1 MRKSLFIFFVL
12 SLLFPLVVQAQ
23 SSGVTSYTPEQLDE
37 LLAPIALYPDPL
49 VALILPAST
58 VPGDIVLA
66 DRYFEAN
73 GDPNQVDSQQWDSS
87 VIALAHYPDVI
98 KWMNDNLDW
107 TTTLGQAFLVEPTQ
121 VMESVQQLRA
131 QARANGALVDTPQQ
145 TVVMDGNTIEIIPTQ
160 PDTIYVPEY
169 DPDSVFVPQSLPYTS
184 PIIVFGPPCGVGP
197 WLDYEC
203 DWGQYGVWIGAW
215 RPGWDYLHDWRRPR
229 AANSGNYWRPNPARQ
244 RAARSAPPR
253 TFASSLH
260 PQPMSAAPRSAA
272 NVAQS
277 PRPAYGSYS
286 SRVDTTGWR
295 TDAQGHLAV
304 TPAPAARPTG
314 PQVILSGTSIANRP
328 ASGSSAPSSPSSFN
342 RPPPVVNR
350 AEPSP
355 APPVNYPTSPFPAG
369 VARPV
374 APNPGT
380 PPSNYPTS
388 PLPDGVARPVTALP
402 APAPGA
408 LFGGYSRGTETRDF
422 SNRGQASLQAAHPA
436 APAPRSEPAPRP
448 EPSAPAPRSEPSPS
462 GGNNDDNRK
471 H

>member
-1 MRKSLFIFFVL
+1 MRKTLFIFFAL
-12 SLLFPLVVQAQ
+12 SLLFPLAVQAQ
-23 SSGVTSYTPEQLDE
+23 SPASASYTPEQLDE
-37 LLAPIALYPDPL
+37 LAAPIALYPDPL
-49 VALILPAST
+49 VALILPAAT

-73 GDPNQVDSQQWDSS
+73 GDPNQVDNQQWDPS
-87 VIALAHYPDVI
+87 VAALAHYPDVI
-98 KWMNDNLDW
+98 KWMSDNLDW

-121 VMESVQQLRA
+121 VMESIQQLRA

-145 TVVMDGNTIEIIPTQ
+145 SVVMDGSTIEIIPTQ
-160 PDTIYVPEY
+160 PDSICVPEY
-169 DPDSVFVPQSLPYTS
+169 DPDSVFIAQTVPYSS
-184 PIIVFGPPCGVGP
+184 PIIIFGPPCWVGP

-203 DWGQYGVWIGAW
+203 DWGQYGVWIGTW

-229 AANSGNYWRPNPARQ
+229 VGANRGNYWRPDPARQ
-244 RAARSAPPR
+244 RAAQYAPPR

-260 PQPMSAAPRSAA
+260 PQPMAAAPRPAVRSAQNPA
-272 NVAQS
+272 
-277 PRPAYGSYS
+277 RPTYGGYS

-304 TPAPAARPTG
+304 TPAPAARQAG
-314 PQVILSGTSIANRP
+314 PQVVLSGTSVANRS
-328 ASGSSAPSSPSSFN
+328 ASVAPAPSSPSSFN
-342 RPPPVVNR
+342 RPMPEVNR
-350 AEPSP
+350 PAPTPSP
-355 APPVNYPTSPFPAG
+355 AVNYPTSPFPAG

-374 APNPGT
+374 APNPGP
-380 PPSNYPTS
+380 PPSNYPIS

-402 APAPGA
+402 PPAPGA

-422 SNRGQASLQAAHPA
+422 SNRGQASFQAARPA
-436 APAPRSEPAPRP
+436 APVMRSAPEAPAPRSEPPP
-448 EPSAPAPRSEPSPS
+448 N